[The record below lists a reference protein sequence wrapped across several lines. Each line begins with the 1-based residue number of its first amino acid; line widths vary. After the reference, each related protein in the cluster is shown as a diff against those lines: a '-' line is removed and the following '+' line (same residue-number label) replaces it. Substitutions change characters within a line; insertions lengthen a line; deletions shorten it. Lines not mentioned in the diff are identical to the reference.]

1 MQNRYKCN
9 NISIAKAIGIILMV
23 IGHSG
28 SPEMINRFLYLF
40 HMPLFFICSGYL
52 FKKVSDTTS
61 FTLFFQKKI
70 KGLYLPYLKW
80 SLLFLV
86 LHNLFYQINIYN
98 SLSHSYFYCTSDFLK
113 QLIKTIFMTDF
124 ELLIRP
130 FWFIKELLFASIL
143 IAMLSL
149 LRAKVSPR
157 LRNELLL
164 LFMFLCTIICKHTKF
179 HFPIIGDCSILA
191 FSSMYFYSGIV
202 FRKYEYRIPNT
213 IFVTVLTFLATFI
226 GSYYFVGEIDMR
238 YTTENNLILYYL
250 LSLSG
255 VITIFNVSRWL
266 NNISFNT
273 YLYYIGNNTM
283 PILALN
289 LLALKVGNL
298 LKIWIFN
305 MPIDKLSSYTIIYE
319 HNNCF
324 WVLYTIIGVA
334 IPLICNSLYNY
345 ITQKI
350 KILN

>member
-1 MQNRYKCN
+1 
-9 NISIAKAIGIILMV
+9 MV
-23 IGHSG
+23 MGHSG
-28 SPEMINRFLYLF
+28 SPDVLSRFLYLF
-40 HMPLFFICSGYL
+40 HMPLFFLCSGY
-52 FKKVSDTTS
+52 FFNEVPDTTS
-61 FTLFFQKKI
+61 FALFFRKKI

-86 LHNLFYQINIYN
+86 LHNLFFQINIYN
-98 SLSHSYFYCTSDFLK
+98 SLTHSYFYSTSDFLK
-113 QLIKTIFMTDF
+113 QLVKTIFMTDF
-124 ELLIRP
+124 ELLLRP

-149 LRAKVSPR
+149 IRAKVFPK

-164 LFMFLCTIICKHTKF
+164 FFMFLCTIVCKYTKL
-179 HFPIIGDCSILA
+179 HLPIIGDCSVLTL
-191 FSSMYFYSGIV
+191 SSVYFYSGIV
-202 FRKYEYRIPNT
+202 FREYEHKIPKSYW
-213 IFVTVLTFLATFI
+213 LTCIAFLATFI
-226 GSYYFVGEIDMR
+226 GSYYFIGEIDMR

-255 VITIFNVSRWL
+255 VIMIFNVSRWL
-266 NNISFNT
+266 NDISFNT

-305 MPIDKLSSYTIIYE
+305 MPIDELSSYTIIYE
-319 HNNCF
+319 HNNYF

-334 IPLICNSLYNY
+334 IPLIFNSLYNN
-345 ITQKI
+345 IAQKI
-350 KILN
+350 KIL